1 MIQYTRLDYAMPR
14 PRKARSLI
22 GACSV
27 EETNVSDEQIDYS
40 RPWKPR
46 MDQCEE
52 ATLLF
57 GQAHLPLPPTR
68 PTNRVIIYLFIPVTF
83 TYAYTHASGYA
94 LFPISGAS
102 VLSISYFNGPP
113 VVGSASCPA

>member
-1 MIQYTRLDYAMPR
+1 MPR
-14 PRKARSLI
+14 PTKARSLI

-57 GQAHLPLPPTR
+57 GQARLPLPPTR

-83 TYAYTHASGYA
+83 TGTRIYASGYA
-94 LFPISGAS
+94 SFPISGNS
-102 VLSISYFNGPP
+102 GCIECLLFER
-113 VVGSASCPA
+113 SCHRAQAVARLTIWMSEC